1 MSYAIIQSIS
11 KQVNMEF
18 QNQLDL
24 AIKTAHEAGELLLE
38 GFYKEKSIQ
47 QKSSAVDWVTEY
59 DQKSEKLIVDRLI
72 SRNPDHGVLG
82 EEGSRIDGSSG
93 FNWIIDPLDATNNF
107 AHRFPIYAVS
117 IALYDQ
123 DNPLVGVVY
132 DPMRK
137 ETFTAI
143 RGAGAKLSTPEGE
156 IKLQVSDTK
165 ELKQSLLATGFPY
178 DRHTSEENNIGEM
191 GAFIRSAQGVRRP
204 GCAALDM
211 VYVAAGRLDGYWE
224 LKIFIWDM
232 AAARLI
238 VEEAGGRVSDPAGGN
253 LHMDE
258 KLSVVM
264 SNGYI
269 HEQML
274 DVIKKAQDR

>member
-1 MSYAIIQSIS
+1 
-11 KQVNMEF
+11 MEF
-18 QNQLDL
+18 QNQLNI
-24 AIKTAHEAGELLLE
+24 ATRTAHEAGELLRE
-38 GFYKEKSIQ
+38 GFYKEKNIQ

-59 DQKSEKLIVDRLI
+59 DQQSEKLIVDRLL
-72 SRNPDHGVLG
+72 SEYTDHGVLG
-82 EEGSRIDGSSG
+82 EEGSRVSGSSG

-107 AHRFPIYAVS
+107 AHRFPIFAVS

-123 DNPLVGVVY
+123 GTPLVGVVY

-137 ETFTAI
+137 ETFTAA
-143 RGAGAKLSTPEGE
+143 RGFGAMLSTPEGE
-156 IKLQVSDTK
+156 KKLQVSDTK

-178 DRHTSEENNIGEM
+178 DRHTSEQNNIKET
-191 GAFIRSAQGVRRP
+191 GAFLRSAQGVRRP

-224 LKIFIWDM
+224 LKLFIWDM

-238 VEEAGGRVSDPAGGN
+238 VEEAGGKVSDPAGGD
-253 LHMDE
+253 LKMDE

-264 SNGYI
+264 SNGHI
-269 HEQML
+269 HIQML
-274 DVIKKAQDR
+274 DVIQSVQ